1 VEGGVAV
8 VPMVRVEMEVD
19 LLVTTACQF
28 NASYYP
34 YDVNTCLVRFGSYGY
49 AKEELVL
56 VLASVTVDREDF
68 QSGDFAMEVGPLGEE
83 DTVVQQEE
91 FVTSIAGFSLRI
103 LRNAGRV
110 KQQYT
115 GTMRWIV
122 MFAVGSLF
130 VSTMEGRADF
140 YIDRNGFLSAA
151 ILSSVLLFQYCVRYS
166 PTRDQ
171 LLLTPVIL
179 YLSLC
184 LAVVAA
190 AFLCYILVSCDAL
203 VLLLHDAAAFLWAA
217 AMHCRVPQ
225 VARDAKARRAALLNT
240 KLVFDLASA
249 LVLFVLYITVGAQVW
264 REAEELGAD

>member
-1 VEGGVAV
+1 MAV
-8 VPMVRVEMEVD
+8 VPMVRVELEVD

-83 DTVVQQEE
+83 DTVMQQEE

-130 VSTMEGRADF
+130 VSTMEARADF

-166 PTRDQ
+166 PTRDR
-171 LLLTPVIL
+171 LLLTPIIL

-190 AFLCYILVSCDAL
+190 AFLAYILVSCDAL
-203 VLLLHDAAAFLWAA
+203 VLLLHDAAAAFLRALRRSPV
-217 AMHCRVPQ
+217 HQ
-225 VARDAKARRAALLNT
+225 VARCAEARRAALLNT
-240 KLVFDLASA
+240 KLVIDLVSA
-249 LVLFVLYITVGAQVW
+249 LVLFVLYVTVGGEVW
-264 REAEELGAD
+264 RAAEELGAD